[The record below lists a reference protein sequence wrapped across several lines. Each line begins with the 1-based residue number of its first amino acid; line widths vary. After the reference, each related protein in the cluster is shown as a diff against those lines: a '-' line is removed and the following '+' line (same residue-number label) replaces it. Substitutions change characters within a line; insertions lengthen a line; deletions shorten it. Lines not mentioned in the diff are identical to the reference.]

1 MPQVFTPIPGD
12 GGNTFSPV
20 DDRPWKAAGPWVQ
33 AIAICLA
40 ATGLSFLVERLV
52 GASHL
57 SLLFLAAA
65 VVASAF
71 CGLGPGIMAAVLAVL
86 GFDFF
91 FLPPYGSFHVS
102 STDFVSLL
110 LLLAI
115 ALSIG
120 QLADRLRKQAESARK
135 GQERAQ
141 ATARMSRDL
150 SGALSVENVLAIA
163 LTGIG
168 GTFGFEPKISLDPN
182 PAVPAGWSSIPL
194 RAPRKTRGTLL
205 VPSVDLGRDDEEFL
219 ETLAS
224 LTGLAIERIHFVE
237 VARDALLR
245 MEGERL
251 RSRILST
258 LSHDLRT
265 PLTGILAGVE
275 SLGTDVEGLDESVRA
290 KIGEVGTE
298 VRRMADLVGNLLEL
312 SRLQSG
318 GVVLRQD
325 WNSAVELIDG
335 ALRQRESLLQGRE
348 IRIEISDEVPLVWCD
363 GVLVERVLVNLLD
376 NVARHTPPETSVRL
390 WAVGGEGDVRIG
402 LDDRGGGFPEDGT
415 APESRSTGIGLSLCR
430 SIAQVHRGRLET
442 GSAPGGGARA
452 VLVLPQDRTPPE
464 PPEDLE

>member
-1 MPQVFTPIPGD
+1 M
-12 GGNTFSPV
+12 
-20 DDRPWKAAGPWVQ
+20 DDRPWKSAGPWLQ
-33 AIAICLA
+33 AIAICVA
-40 ATGLSFLVERLV
+40 ATGLSFLVEGIV

-71 CGLGPGIMAAVLAVL
+71 CGLGPGIMASVLAVL
-86 GFDFF
+86 GLDFF
-91 FLPPYGSFHVS
+91 FLPPHGSFHVS
-102 STDFVSLL
+102 GSDFVSLI

-120 QLADRLRKQAESARK
+120 QLAERLRRQAESARR

-150 SGALSVENVLAIA
+150 SGAFSVENVSAIA
-163 LTGIG
+163 LAGIG
-168 GTFGFEPKISLDPN
+168 GTFGFEPRISLDPN
-182 PAVPAGWSSIPL
+182 LEAPRGWSSIPL

-205 VPSVDLGRDDEEFL
+205 VPSENLVGDDREFL

-275 SLGTDVEGLDESVRA
+275 SLGAELEVVDESVRG
-290 KIGEVGTE
+290 KIRMVATE

-325 WNSAVELIDG
+325 WNSVVELIDG
-335 ALRQRESLLQGRE
+335 ALRQREALLNGRE
-348 IRIEISDEVPLVWCD
+348 IRIEVSEEVPLVWCD

-376 NVARHTPPETSVRL
+376 NVARHTPGESPVHL
-390 WAVGGEGDVRIG
+390 WAEGGDGVVRIG
-402 LDDRGGGFPEDGT
+402 LDDGGRGFPEEGSGS
-415 APESRSTGIGLSLCR
+415 EGRSTGIGLSLCR
-430 SIAQVHRGRLET
+430 SIAEVHRGRLET
-442 GSAPGGGARA
+442 GATPGGGARA

-464 PPEDLE
+464 LPEDPE